1 MLFRFLEEIA
11 NVDSSAV
18 EQIIDYITKLLN
30 TQVITIGGTTLTIGL
45 IIASLIRF
53 FVPKNKIIINQEKA
67 IANLEAE
74 NTQLKEINN
83 DLEARVITL
92 EEKMNVVVEN
102 TPNKKVKEAK
112 DILITPQQVIKISNL
127 NATTSN
133 RKVNKKIK
141 IKVKKSSNNENVV
154 SNFNGEVVSN
164 GWW

>member
-154 SNFNGEVVSN
+154 SNCNGEVVSN
-164 GWW
+164 G

>member
-18 EQIIDYITKLLN
+18 EQIIDYITKILN

-74 NTQLKEINN
+74 NIQLKEINN

-112 DILITPQQVIKISNL
+112 DIRITPQQVIKISNL

-164 GWW
+164 G

>member
-141 IKVKKSSNNENVV
+141 IKVKKSSN
-154 SNFNGEVVSN
+154 FNGEVVSN
-164 GWW
+164 G

>member
-18 EQIIDYITKLLN
+18 EQIIDYITKILN

-74 NTQLKEINN
+74 NIQLKEINN

-112 DILITPQQVIKISNL
+112 DIRITPQKVIKISNL

-141 IKVKKSSNNENVV
+141 IKIKKSSNNENVV

-164 GWW
+164 G

>member
-53 FVPKNKIIINQEKA
+53 FVPKNKIITNQEKA

-74 NTQLKEINN
+74 NIQLKEINN

-112 DILITPQQVIKISNL
+112 DIRITPQQVIKISNL

-164 GWW
+164 G

>member
-74 NTQLKEINN
+74 NIQLKEINN
-83 DLEARVITL
+83 ELEARVVTL

-112 DILITPQQVIKISNL
+112 DIRITPQQVIKISNL

-164 GWW
+164 G

>member
-154 SNFNGEVVSN
+154 SNFNGEEVSN
-164 GWW
+164 G

>member
-83 DLEARVITL
+83 DLEARAITL

-141 IKVKKSSNNENVV
+141 IKVKKSSN
-154 SNFNGEVVSN
+154 FNGEVVSN
-164 GWW
+164 G

>member
-53 FVPKNKIIINQEKA
+53 FVPKNKIIINQEKT
-67 IANLEAE
+67 IANLETE
-74 NTQLKEINN
+74 NIQLKEINN

-112 DILITPQQVIKISNL
+112 DIRITPQQVIKISNL

-164 GWW
+164 G

>member
-141 IKVKKSSNNENVV
+141 IKVKKSSKNENVV

-164 GWW
+164 G

>member
-53 FVPKNKIIINQEKA
+53 FVPKNKIIANQEKA

-74 NTQLKEINN
+74 NIQLKEINN
-83 DLEARVITL
+83 ELEARVVTL

-112 DILITPQQVIKISNL
+112 DIRITPQQVIKISNL

-164 GWW
+164 G

>member
-53 FVPKNKIIINQEKA
+53 FVPKNKIIINQEKT

-154 SNFNGEVVSN
+154 SNCNGEVVSN
-164 GWW
+164 G

>member
-112 DILITPQQVIKISNL
+112 DIRITPQQVIKISNL

-164 GWW
+164 G

>member
-53 FVPKNKIIINQEKA
+53 FVPKNKIIINQEKT

-74 NTQLKEINN
+74 NIQLKEINN

-112 DILITPQQVIKISNL
+112 DIRITPQQVIKISKL
-127 NATTSN
+127 TATTSN
-133 RKVNKKIK
+133 KKLNKKIK
-141 IKVKKSSNNENVV
+141 IKVKKSSKNENVV

-164 GWW
+164 G

>member
-74 NTQLKEINN
+74 NIQLKEINN

-112 DILITPQQVIKISNL
+112 DIRITPQQVIKISNL

-164 GWW
+164 G

>member
-164 GWW
+164 G

>member
-141 IKVKKSSNNENVV
+141 IKVKKLSNNENVV
-154 SNFNGEVVSN
+154 SNCNGEVVSN
-164 GWW
+164 G

>member
-53 FVPKNKIIINQEKA
+53 FVPKNKIITNQEKA

-74 NTQLKEINN
+74 NIQLKEINN
-83 DLEARVITL
+83 DLQARVITL

-112 DILITPQQVIKISNL
+112 DIRITPQQVIKISNI

-164 GWW
+164 G